1 MAFDG
6 MERRIR
12 WKTITERSAWM
23 DNTSQHRS
31 PMKNSFS
38 VETIFLQNII
48 DLINWTLCTLNL
60 SELPTRARHRHLREQ
75 TCFYTVSATDTM
87 EGGLIKFWIFF
98 SFFPLP
104 FLAPP
109 PRQAIR
115 HDPAT
120 ANPVELRNYR
130 PAGHTLAPVVSG
142 LFRFIGVCSF
152 HREHRY
158 YALEITRWC
167 TMAVRIAGL
176 LTLSFRKTN
185 HRGSIET
192 GLDRYRC
199 VSMELWA
206 LRPPLGFYL
215 FSRFISKIPSRRV
228 YYTYNAGIT
237 FTRQPLH
244 LLFGVDSRSNSRLSK
259 VCAVRL
265 EHSDLT
271 RYYTSKLS
279 IEVL

>member
-1 MAFDG
+1 
-6 MERRIR
+6 
-12 WKTITERSAWM
+12 M

-75 TCFYTVSATDTM
+75 TCFYTWRIQWRGDWSNF
-87 EGGLIKFWIFF
+87 EFF
-98 SFFPLP
+98 FFFPPP
-104 FLAPP
+104 FLLLL
-109 PRQAIR
+109 
-115 HDPAT
+115 HDKRSDTISPAA
-120 ANPVELRNYR
+120 ANPVKLRNYR
-130 PAGHTLAPVVSG
+130 PAGTLWPVVSG

-167 TMAVRIAGL
+167 TMAVRTAGL

-206 LRPPLGFYL
+206 LRPPLGSGFYL
-215 FSRFISKIPSRRV
+215 FSRFISKIPSILYV
-228 YYTYNAGIT
+228 
-237 FTRQPLH
+237 
-244 LLFGVDSRSNSRLSK
+244 
-259 VCAVRL
+259 
-265 EHSDLT
+265 
-271 RYYTSKLS
+271 
-279 IEVL
+279 